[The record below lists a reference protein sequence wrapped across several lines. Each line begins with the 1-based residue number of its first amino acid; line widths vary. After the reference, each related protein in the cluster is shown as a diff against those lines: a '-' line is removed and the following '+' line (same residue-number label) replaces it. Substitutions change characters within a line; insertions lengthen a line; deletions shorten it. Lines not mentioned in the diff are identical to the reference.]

1 MEKLVHI
8 DGAALKN
15 MTLDEFRWM
24 FPDYGSELFN
34 RLQRIKSTANNFY
47 SFEHWSNA
55 PVQTDDSCLTD
66 YSSPAQE
73 SHTLTDLDEAQ
84 LPPTYHTPLPYSS
97 PPGMLSLSR
106 FFPTYGKLMLKSAEF

>member
-34 RLQRIKSTANNFY
+34 RLQRIKSTVNNFY
-47 SFEHWSNA
+47 SFDHWSNA

-66 YSSPAQE
+66 YSNPAQE

-84 LPPTYHTPLPYSS
+84 LPPTYHTPVPYSS
-97 PPGMLSLSR
+97 PPGMLS
-106 FFPTYGKLMLKSAEF
+106 PTYVKLILKSAEF